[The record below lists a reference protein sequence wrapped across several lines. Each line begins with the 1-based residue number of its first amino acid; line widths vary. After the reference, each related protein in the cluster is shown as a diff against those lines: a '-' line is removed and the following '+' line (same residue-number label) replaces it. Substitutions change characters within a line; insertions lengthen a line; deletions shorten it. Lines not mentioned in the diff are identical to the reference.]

1 MIIVQLSP
9 HITPSASAGRW
20 LAARLQAQ
28 KRAGIPNHAY
38 GNGWAADVELS
49 IMAIGD
55 QQYYEQRAKRLWA
68 MHTRCRHRPG
78 VRPQRLAAIRYLA
91 LLDEW
96 RAAREQA
103 RFEDGAGIARVRRAR
118 RDDLVVTSESV
129 TWVRQLVK
137 CTNSAVADWI
147 AWRRFLAKVL
157 GGHRVG

>member
-1 MIIVQLSP
+1 
-9 HITPSASAGRW
+9 
-20 LAARLQAQ
+20 LQAQ
-28 KRAGIPNHAY
+28 KRGGIPNHAY
-38 GNGWAADVELS
+38 GKESAGDVELS
-49 IMAIGD
+49 TMAIGD
-55 QQYYEQRAKRLWA
+55 QHYYEQRAKRLWA
-68 MHTRCRHRPG
+68 MHTRCRQRPG

-103 RFEDGAGIARVRRAR
+103 RLEDGAAIQRLRRAK

-137 CTNSAVADWI
+137 RTNSAVADWI
-147 AWRRFLAKVL
+147 AWRRFLVRVL